1 MTIRTTITALIIW
14 LSGIG
19 LAYGQSTLSIPE
31 SNIINRSE
39 YRQTYLAGSYF
50 SLLGVAP
57 GIRVR
62 ANTANFENQSGGS
75 QHLPLSSTYLRLA
88 QVGGVV
94 LLGSGPEV
102 MLSQTYQA
110 IYTALLE
117 LLGNGDVLIQARF
130 PIAGTTWTAGEYQA
144 PIQLDVTGVTLGG
157 ITPSTHNLTLSI
169 PAFLRATGGA
179 PAATLHVDDL
189 SLFRSGAA
197 LSSTTPIQLSSSLP
211 YIPSIRAES
220 ANFNFSSQAAYN
232 QLPVVPVS
240 ELQLQLISPVT
251 SPSISLSTNRQ
262 DLIGNTGL
270 PVPVENNESLT
281 YNYNLPATSLQ
292 QYFTQAGNY
301 STSITYG
308 WRKTQAAYPPGELQ
322 SESNA
327 LLHIVVDD
335 LSEIIANQVNIDL
348 VYGSASDYQQ
358 GVYTDLPGHIRLSKT
373 TPYNLYVRAESNAFQ
388 SGTDQ
393 IPLQV
398 LQIGPSPGQAD
409 LQTVTLSTSNQLLL
423 ESSSPVIDRLLDVRY
438 TIPASASPQLL
449 EKPAAVYSADIIFS
463 LVAP

>member
-1 MTIRTTITALIIW
+1 
-14 LSGIG
+14 
-19 LAYGQSTLSIPE
+19 
-31 SNIINRSE
+31 
-39 YRQTYLAGSYF
+39 
-50 SLLGVAP
+50 
-57 GIRVR
+57 
-62 ANTANFENQSGGS
+62 
-75 QHLPLSSTYLRLA
+75 
-88 QVGGVV
+88 
-94 LLGSGPEV
+94 
-102 MLSQTYQA
+102 
-110 IYTALLE
+110 
-117 LLGNGDVLIQARF
+117 
-130 PIAGTTWTAGEYQA
+130 
-144 PIQLDVTGVTLGG
+144 
-157 ITPSTHNLTLSI
+157 
-169 PAFLRATGGA
+169 
-179 PAATLHVDDL
+179 
-189 SLFRSGAA
+189 
-197 LSSTTPIQLSSSLP
+197 IQLSSSLP

-281 YNYNLPATSLQ
+281 YSYNLPATSLQ

-301 STSITYG
+301 STTITYG
-308 WRKTQAAYPPGELQ
+308 WRKTQAAYPPGEVQ

-327 LLHIVVDD
+327 LLHVVVDD

-393 IPLQV
+393 IPLEV
-398 LQIGPSPGQAD
+398 LQIGPAPGQAD

-438 TIPASASPQLL
+438 SIPAASTPQLL

>member
-1 MTIRTTITALIIW
+1 
-14 LSGIG
+14 
-19 LAYGQSTLSIPE
+19 
-31 SNIINRSE
+31 
-39 YRQTYLAGSYF
+39 
-50 SLLGVAP
+50 
-57 GIRVR
+57 
-62 ANTANFENQSGGS
+62 
-75 QHLPLSSTYLRLA
+75 
-88 QVGGVV
+88 
-94 LLGSGPEV
+94 
-102 MLSQTYQA
+102 
-110 IYTALLE
+110 
-117 LLGNGDVLIQARF
+117 
-130 PIAGTTWTAGEYQA
+130 
-144 PIQLDVTGVTLGG
+144 
-157 ITPSTHNLTLSI
+157 
-169 PAFLRATGGA
+169 
-179 PAATLHVDDL
+179 
-189 SLFRSGAA
+189 
-197 LSSTTPIQLSSSLP
+197 
-211 YIPSIRAES
+211 PSIRAES

-449 EKPAAVYSADIIFS
+449 EKPAAVNSADIIVS
-463 LVAP
+463 LVSPYIRFTSTFLRCSIYPNSRNDWFSPSLIPLLCRPLTIWSGIPSLSMRTVNFPGGK